1 MRYRYNNVPLDSN
14 GRYLYVKDGESIW
27 NPSWKPT
34 RTALDRYECRH
45 GLGYTQITGQ
55 KDGIEVSVRYFV
67 PLGQNLEIWDVRATN
82 HSPAA
87 RKISLF
93 GFLEW
98 CLWRARRPDEFSA
111 EFFHRPGRG
120 RAERDFSRH

>member
-1 MRYRYNNVPLDSN
+1 DT
-14 GRYLYVKDGESIW
+14 IW

-67 PLGQNLEIWDVRATN
+67 PLGQNLEVWDVRATN
-82 HSPAA
+82 RSSVA

-98 CLWRARRPDEFSA
+98 CLWDALDDGANFQRNFSIGQVEAEKNAIFHVTEYRERRD
-111 EFFHRPGRG
+111 
-120 RAERDFSRH
+120 